1 MKVDLDTLAPEER
14 RLILVASEETYA
26 RLRTRID
33 WLATAR
39 SLATRLASLVTP
51 ATLIAPF
58 VGDALARSGYL
69 APTWARASRA
79 SRAPSSLGEIA
90 IPHVS
95 PREAAARFRFDHG
108 MPEDGAAYVLNPVR
122 ADHYVRPALIN
133 ERLAQEKLAA
143 FIRLASS
150 LGAAEVEV
158 ESGEVVGRE
167 GAISVPLSEASGQI
181 GLHVKGGGAI
191 TRQIVAR
198 FDPPDAPPHVSAE
211 LAAWLAIDPVL
222 EGVARARLE
231 GKLVEQTFALSFRDV
246 VDVGARACVELEGKG
261 IDVGGRYHALHA
273 SRWSFHIRF
282 HRSP

>member
-39 SLATRLASLVTP
+39 SIATRLASLMTP

-58 VGDALARSGYL
+58 VGNALARSGYL
-69 APTWARASRA
+69 APTWARVSRA
-79 SRAPSSLGEIA
+79 SLDRGEIA

-108 MPEDGAAYVLNPVR
+108 IPEDGAAYVLNPVR

-133 ERLAQEKLAA
+133 ERLAQEKLSA
-143 FIRLASS
+143 FIRLAAS

-158 ESGEVVGRE
+158 ESGEAIGRD
-167 GAISVPLSEASGQI
+167 GSISIPISEVAGQI
-181 GLHVKGGGAI
+181 GLHVKGGGTVA
-191 TRQIVAR
+191 RQIVAR
-198 FDPPDAPPHVSAE
+198 FDPPDAPPHVSPE
-211 LAAWLAIDPVL
+211 LQPWLAIDPVL
-222 EGVARARLE
+222 EGLAHARLE